1 MCRQNNYKACLT
13 MGKVKID
20 YSKLP
25 RKYNRKS
32 KLDAAVKSVKTL
44 LNWKNIIYDLRRGQS
59 CPTDPFTEEVLQNC
73 LNILK
78 KSTSRE
84 QRQLTGLAKDLLSF
98 SDLSAVWVR
107 KYGWVLHISDSLEI
121 KQDISFSWGLYYM
134 SRRGPLLVHPHEE
147 LLSIQEVLSEYCTI
161 LNNVFITS

>member
-1 MCRQNNYKACLT
+1 

-98 SDLSAVWVR
+98 SDLSAVWIR
-107 KYGWVLHISDSLEI
+107 KYGWVLHISDSFEI
-121 KQDISFSWGLYYM
+121 KRDISFSWGLYYIM
-134 SRRGPLLVHPHEE
+134 SRRSPLLVHPHEE
-147 LLSIQEVLSEYCTI
+147 LLSIQEILSEYCSV

>member
-1 MCRQNNYKACLT
+1 
-13 MGKVKID
+13 MGKMKID

-78 KSTSRE
+78 KSSSRE
-84 QRQLTGLAKDLLSF
+84 QRQLTGLAKDLLLF
-98 SDLSAVWVR
+98 SDLGSVWVR
-107 KYGWVLHISDSLEI
+107 KHGWVLHISDSFEI
-121 KQDISFSWGLYYM
+121 KRDISFSWGLYYM
-134 SRRGPLLVHPHEE
+134 SRRGPLLAHPHEE
-147 LLSIQEVLSEYCTI
+147 LLSIQEVISEYCSI
-161 LNNVFITS
+161 LSNVFITS